1 MDPEDAV
8 KEVKEAIA
16 RGIDECIEQGILKE
30 FLEQNRSDVI
40 EMMFNQIII
49 EKALELE
56 EKEAE
61 EKEKSEQ
68 ATAEQE
74 SSLDS
79 KRTADSGESQV

>member
-16 RGIDECIEQGILKE
+16 RGIDECIKQGVLKE

-61 EKEKSEQ
+61 EKEGPEQ
-68 ATAEQE
+68 ATEKQD
-74 SSLDS
+74 SSPDS
-79 KRTADSGESQV
+79 KGTADSEESQE

>member
-8 KEVKEAIA
+8 KEVKAAIA

-61 EKEKSEQ
+61 EKGKSEQ

-74 SSLDS
+74 YSPDS
-79 KRTADSGESQV
+79 ERIANPAESQE

>member
-16 RGIDECIEQGILKE
+16 RGIDECIKQGVLKE

-61 EKEKSEQ
+61 EKEGPEQ
-68 ATAEQE
+68 ATTEQE

-79 KRTADSGESQV
+79 EEAVNPAKSQE